1 MLIRRTWLTV
11 SAAMICG
18 LAVGWFFNSKQ
29 PVFAGTVDRYED
41 FIMAT
46 GPVNQSFTGN
56 PTAANSHFLNA
67 ELDGVWVLDY
77 KSGKLLASTINRQT
91 GKMIQFGEV
100 DLVKEFEIAPRA
112 NVHFMMTTGLVVRG
126 QSVLYLLETSTGKLG
141 VYSMI
146 STESG
151 NAATTD
157 RILIRRHDMMSVR
170 SNTVPPQAVIQ
181 QLGQPQLPTSQAPMI
196 PNQVTMPQG
205 YQQMPQPQLMPN
217 PANPLQQTGA
227 NPLQQTGGNPLQPA
241 GGNPLQQ
248 TGGNNGP
255 NN

>member
-1 MLIRRTWLTV
+1 MKIRRTWMTV

-18 LAVGWFFNSKQ
+18 LAIGWFFNSKQ
-29 PVFAGTVDRYED
+29 PVFAGSVDRYED

-56 PTAANSHFLNA
+56 TTGANNQFVNA
-67 ELDGVWVLDY
+67 DLDGVWVLDY

-112 NVHFMMTTGLVVRG
+112 NVHFMMSTGVVVKG
-126 QSVLYLLETSTGKLG
+126 QSVLYLLETSTGKMG

-146 STESG
+146 SSESG
-151 NAATTD
+151 NAAMSD

-170 SNTVPPQAVIQ
+170 VNGMAPQPVVQ
-181 QLGQPQLPTSQAPMI
+181 QLGQAQLPTSQAPMI
-196 PNQVTMPQG
+196 PNQVTLPPG
-205 YQQMPQPQLMPN
+205 LQQTPQPPNMPN
-217 PANPLQQTGA
+217 PANPLQQTGG
-227 NPLQQTGGNPLQPA
+227 NTGPGN
-241 GGNPLQQ
+241 
-248 TGGNNGP
+248 
-255 NN
+255 